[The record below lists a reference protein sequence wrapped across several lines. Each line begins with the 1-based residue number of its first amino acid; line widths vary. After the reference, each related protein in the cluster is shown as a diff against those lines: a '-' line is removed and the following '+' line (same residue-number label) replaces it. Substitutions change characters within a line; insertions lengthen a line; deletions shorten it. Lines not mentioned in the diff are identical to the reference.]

1 MDGNICSLYFGE
13 QKGEKGE
20 AVGIC
25 PLTAGALTVPC
36 AYCSSEA
43 LCWEAVSSRPM
54 SSWLALLQTTPMPE
68 ATASAR
74 RRPRRCLCSG
84 PSVESHGSEKCRV
97 AWLAVRAEGPI
108 MMLTLLDDWVSL
120 VLPPSAAERPEMT
133 RALEKLL
140 LPKRKLR
147 VELVDEPRL
156 DLMSASARSRTL
168 RWPVVVTGGGCECR
182 DAAEV
187 CKDSRLPDSLGA
199 SPWTDEDVCKKAWW
213 LSKIG
218 PDELKMGGLWLNAPC
233 AWTD

>member
-1 MDGNICSLYFGE
+1 MTTVPHLGIITHRTCATYVGCFRARPNPLLSDDLLSVTVE
-13 QKGEKGE
+13 T
-20 AVGIC
+20 AVGVC
-25 PLTAGALTVPC
+25 RQMAGGHRPRARPPAEPLT
-36 AYCSSEA
+36 
-43 LCWEAVSSRPM
+43 
-54 SSWLALLQTTPMPE
+54 
-68 ATASAR
+68 
-74 RRPRRCLCSG
+74 
-84 PSVESHGSEKCRV
+84 RV
-97 AWLAVRAEGPI
+97 AWLAARAEGPI

-133 RALEKLL
+133 RALEKLR

-187 CKDSRLPDSLGA
+187 CKDSRLPESLGA
-199 SPWTDEDVCKKAWW
+199 SPWTDEDVCRKAWW

-218 PDELKMGGLWLNAPC
+218 PDELRMAGLWLNAPWAC
-233 AWTD
+233 TD